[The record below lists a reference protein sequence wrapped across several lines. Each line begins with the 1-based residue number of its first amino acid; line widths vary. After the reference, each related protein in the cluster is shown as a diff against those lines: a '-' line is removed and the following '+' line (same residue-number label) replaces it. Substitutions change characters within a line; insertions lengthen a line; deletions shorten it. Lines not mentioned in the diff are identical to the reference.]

1 MVWYRWRVEAGWTA
15 SVAGRANGGDSQRWS
30 LRATGRQPVRHD
42 QRRVAGTHGTID
54 DLSTP
59 DADGL
64 RLSKAAAPLIDE
76 AIGLDIPAERD
87 QKWQDAIQRLND
99 LTENPPNPPETLR
112 AELRDYQV
120 SGYQWLSKL
129 SRWGLGG
136 CLADDMGLGKT
147 VQTLGVLLDRAN
159 LGAALIVAPT
169 SVGINWVREVQRFSP
184 SLHRTCIV
192 NMIAIT

>member
-1 MVWYRWRVEAGWTA
+1 M
-15 SVAGRANGGDSQRWS
+15 
-30 LRATGRQPVRHD
+30 
-42 QRRVAGTHGTID
+42 ID

-87 QKWQDAIQRLND
+87 QKWQEAIQRLND
-99 LTENPPNPPETLR
+99 LTENPPAPPAALR

-136 CLADDMGLGKT
+136 CLADDMGLG
-147 VQTLGVLLDRAN
+147 
-159 LGAALIVAPT
+159 
-169 SVGINWVREVQRFSP
+169 
-184 SLHRTCIV
+184 
-192 NMIAIT
+192 